1 MQKLSLTSKR
11 LVMGGFVLAIAVVVA
26 LVLREAGSPDRPGGG
41 QTVASTTGAQ
51 VRKPAPSLSLPGKQ
65 PPNTVE
71 PPAVMDD
78 EVLEAIIKKDKKL
91 GLFMGYYKAVLP
103 DEQTR
108 DEYHKLLSDPAMM
121 AAMAKDLMDPGSG
134 HPESTEYYRRL
145 MLVDYFDAALTWK
158 DNPQRQK
165 LLELTRDI
173 ITKDNFGGD
182 QDSARRQVLGGTKME
197 LYHLLYAQD
206 AQKAGEMVA
215 QAKGTR
221 MEPLVNWM
229 AEEELRRRTREQE
242 ILKEGDEL
250 ARSN

>member
-1 MQKLSLTSKR
+1 MGKLSLTPKR
-11 LVMGGFVLAIAVVVA
+11 LVMGGIVVGLAVVVA
-26 LVLREAGSPDRPGGG
+26 LFLRETESPVRPAGE
-41 QTVASTTGAQ
+41 QTVATTAGAK
-51 VRKPAPSLSLPGKQ
+51 VRKPAPSISLPGRQ
-65 PPNTVE
+65 SPDIGE
-71 PPAVMDD
+71 PPVMDDD
-78 EVLEAIIKKDKKL
+78 EVLESIVKKDKKL
-91 GLFMGYYKAVLP
+91 GVFMRYYKAVLP

-121 AAMAKDLMDPGSG
+121 AAMAKDLMDPGTG

-145 MLVDYFDAALTWK
+145 MLVDYFDAALSWK

-165 LLELTRDI
+165 LLEVTRDV

-206 AQKAGEMVA
+206 AQKAGELVA

-229 AEEELRRRTREQE
+229 AEEELRRRVREKE
-242 ILKEGDEL
+242 ILKEADDL